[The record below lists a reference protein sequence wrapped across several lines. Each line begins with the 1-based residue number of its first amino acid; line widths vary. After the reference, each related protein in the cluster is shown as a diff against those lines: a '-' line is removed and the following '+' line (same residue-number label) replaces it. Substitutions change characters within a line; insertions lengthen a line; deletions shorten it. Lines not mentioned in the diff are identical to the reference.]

1 LSPFTSGVSRRPPSS
16 TAISKPQI
24 DAHNWILATRGNGKP
39 FGIGQWGPLWQVFD
53 PPGDRPATTEEE
65 GKWPWAIFLIEVQ

>member
-1 LSPFTSGVSRRPPSS
+1 
-16 TAISKPQI
+16 
-24 DAHNWILATRGNGKP
+24 
-39 FGIGQWGPLWQVFD
+39 LWLVFD